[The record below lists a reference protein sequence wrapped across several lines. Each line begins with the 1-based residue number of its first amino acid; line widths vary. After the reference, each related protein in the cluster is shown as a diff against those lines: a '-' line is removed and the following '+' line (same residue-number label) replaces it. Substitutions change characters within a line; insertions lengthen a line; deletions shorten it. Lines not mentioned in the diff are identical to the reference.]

1 MKPYEFLIVK
11 NPTGEEKK
19 AGKAP
24 SIVVQPK
31 LVMAPDDKA
40 AAMLAGREIPESEVA
55 AIDRLQVYVRP
66 F

>member
-1 MKPYEFLIVK
+1 MKPFEFLIVK
-11 NPTGEEKK
+11 NPTDDEKK

-24 SIVVQPK
+24 AVIVEPK

-40 AAMLAGREIPESEVA
+40 AAMLAGRAIPESEVP
-55 AIDRLQVYVRP
+55 AIDRLQIYVRP